1 MRIAETIGA
10 LLCYRTEPALKL
22 MRRDAVISGIGNA
35 RLSSFEPMLC
45 RTALGK
51 LPLVLTSL
59 ANRAIDEN
67 LEARA
72 KVMLT
77 SPQKLSPTHYV
88 SSPGP
93 AVIRRKVFHFRFMS
107 PYPELAQIYRI
118 YPGIRMSIVTGTAAL
133 KRSAATE
140 SRSYQRWATTMIR
153 PSPWQTSA
161 VDVRTCSALLAPFDG
176 YAVNCPLQFF
186 PADPYDVV
194 AASLRRPA
202 SALIK
207 FDPVTRQTTASKRGY
222 PNPMAPFLH
231 GCRCP

>member
-59 ANRAIDEN
+59 ANRTIDEN

-88 SSPGP
+88 SSP
-93 AVIRRKVFHFRFMS
+93 A
-107 PYPELAQIYRI
+107 
-118 YPGIRMSIVTGTAAL
+118 
-133 KRSAATE
+133 
-140 SRSYQRWATTMIR
+140 R
-153 PSPWQTSA
+153 P
-161 VDVRTCSALLAPFDG
+161 
-176 YAVNCPLQFF
+176 
-186 PADPYDVV
+186 
-194 AASLRRPA
+194 
-202 SALIK
+202 
-207 FDPVTRQTTASKRGY
+207 
-222 PNPMAPFLH
+222 
-231 GCRCP
+231 